1 MVFVKLKEMIELKNI
16 CFSFLP
22 TKTILDD
29 IDLSLKQGNIYA
41 LMGANGAGKSTLF
54 NIISGFIIPKKGVI
68 IFNQKNI
75 TNTKP
80 FKRNILGIGRTFQD
94 LRIITT
100 LTVKEN
106 IHLAFKNKFSDK
118 WYNTFIPSSKLIEQE
133 KELEETT
140 KKILS
145 LFNLVEVQNN
155 LASEISYG
163 QQKFLTIA
171 CCVANDAQL
180 ILLDEPV
187 AGINPVF
194 REQLTAI
201 LIDLKQKGKTI
212 LLIEH
217 NTDFISQVAD
227 SILFLNNGKITQ
239 YATMDEMKRDSNVIN
254 AYM

>member
-1 MVFVKLKEMIELKNI
+1 MIELRNI
-16 CFSFLP
+16 SFSFLP
-22 TKTILDD
+22 TKLILDN

-41 LMGANGAGKSTLF
+41 LMGANGAGKSTIF
-54 NIISGFIIPKKGVI
+54 NIITGFIKPQKGVI
-68 IFNQKNI
+68 IFNQNDI
-75 TNTKP
+75 TDTKP

-106 IHLAFKNKFSDK
+106 IHLAFKNKLSDK
-118 WYNTFIPSSKLIEQE
+118 WYITLIPSSKLLAQE
-133 KELEETT
+133 KQLEDTT
-140 KKILS
+140 QKILNQ
-145 LFNLVEVQNN
+145 FNLEEVQNN
-155 LASEISYG
+155 LASDISYG

-194 REQLTAI
+194 REQLTTV
-201 LIDLKQKGKTI
+201 LKDLKQKGKTI

-239 YATMDEMKRDSNVIN
+239 FATMDEMKRDSNVIN

>member
-1 MVFVKLKEMIELKNI
+1 MIELRNI
-16 CFSFLP
+16 SFSFIP
-22 TKTILDD
+22 TKLILDD

-54 NIISGFIIPKKGVI
+54 NIISGFIKPKKGE
-68 IFNQKNI
+68 IFFNHNNI
-75 TNTKP
+75 THSKP

-94 LRIITT
+94 LRLITT

-106 IHLAFKNKFSDK
+106 IHLAFKNKLSDK
-118 WYNTFIPSSKLIEQE
+118 WYNTFIPSSKLLEQE

-140 KKILS
+140 KKILD
-145 LFNLVEVQNN
+145 LFNLVDVQNN

-194 REQLTAI
+194 REQLTTV
-201 LIDLKQKGKTI
+201 LKDLKQKGKTI

>member
-1 MVFVKLKEMIELKNI
+1 MIELRNI
-16 CFSFLP
+16 SFSFIP
-22 TKTILDD
+22 TKLILDD

-54 NIISGFIIPKKGVI
+54 NIITGFIIPKKGEI
-68 IFNQKNI
+68 KFNQKNI

-80 FKRNILGIGRTFQD
+80 FKRNTLGIGRTFQD
-94 LRIITT
+94 LRLITT

-106 IHLAFKNKFSDK
+106 IHLAFKNKLSDK
-118 WYNTFIPSSKLIEQE
+118 WYNTFIPSSKLLEQE

-140 KKILS
+140 KKILD
-145 LFNLVEVQNN
+145 LFNLVDVQNN

-194 REQLTAI
+194 REQLTTV
-201 LIDLKQKGKTI
+201 LKDLKQKGKTI

-217 NTDFISQVAD
+217 NTDFISKLAD